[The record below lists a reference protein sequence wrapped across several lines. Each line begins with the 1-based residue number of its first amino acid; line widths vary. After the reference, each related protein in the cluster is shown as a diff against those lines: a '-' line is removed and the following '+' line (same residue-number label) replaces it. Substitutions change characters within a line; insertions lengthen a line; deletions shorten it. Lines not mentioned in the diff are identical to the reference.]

1 MWVGW
6 LRSSMPSCIVRAMA
20 TSIRHYRAEDLGR
33 ILQLWE
39 GVACIPVGPDGL
51 TVDQAVDLMDPD
63 TGLTLVA
70 AADGDIVGMVIGA
83 TTGAVGWVARLAVVP
98 GPLQAD
104 VAHELLDQLEA
115 RFAEQGVRKLATVL
129 REGEAIGTLFS
140 GSGFEQVSSMRYL
153 ERSIRAT
160 VAAPTT
166 LAGLGGRMVD
176 PALWGQLRGMEQAK
190 RIIER
195 RVILPLAKPQLAARH
210 AVSPPKAIVLF
221 GPPGTGKTTFAK
233 GIASRLAWPFVE
245 LEPAELAGEG
255 PERQAKLLAD
265 AFELIVE
272 LSSAVVFVDEVE
284 DLASIRHQ
292 ERRASPSVTNE
303 FLKQIP
309 RLRDAPHH
317 LLVCATNW
325 VSRLDPAFLRPG
337 RFDYVLPVSPPDEQA
352 RQAIWRR
359 YVEEITDEDIDLD
372 VLVSASELFT
382 PADIEFAAR
391 KAAQRAFEREHF
403 EGVEHRA
410 STQEFLAAIQETKPT
425 LSEEIVA
432 SFLADTG
439 QFARH

>member
-1 MWVGW
+1 M
-6 LRSSMPSCIVRAMA
+6 LSCIVRAMG
-20 TSIRHYRAEDLGR
+20 TSIRQYRAEDLGR

-39 GVACIPVGPDGL
+39 HAAYIPVGPDGL
-51 TVDQAVDLMDPD
+51 TVDQAVDLMDPE

-70 AADGDIVGMVIGA
+70 EADGDIVGMAIGA
-83 TTGAVGWVARLAVVP
+83 TTGAVGWVARLAVLA
-98 GPLQAD
+98 GPLQTG
-104 VAHELLDQLEA
+104 VAHDLLDQLEV

-129 REGEAIGTLFS
+129 REGERIQTLFS

-153 ERSIRAT
+153 ERSIPT
-160 VAAPTT
+160 TIAAPTT
-166 LAGLGGRMVD
+166 LARLGGRMVD
-176 PALWGQLRGMEQAK
+176 TALWGQLRGMEQAK

-195 RVILPLAKPQLAARH
+195 RVILPLAEPQLAARH

-233 GIASRLAWPFVE
+233 GIASRLAWPFIE

-265 AFELIVE
+265 AFELIVD

-284 DLASIRHQ
+284 DLASIRHE
-292 ERRASPSVTNE
+292 ERHASPSVTNE

-309 RLRDAPHH
+309 RLREAPHH

-337 RFDYVLPVSPPDEQA
+337 RFDYVLPVGPPDEEA
-352 RQAIWRR
+352 RRAIWRR
-359 YVEEITDEDIDLD
+359 YVDEITDQDIDLD
-372 VLVSASELFT
+372 LLVDASELFT

-403 EGVEHRA
+403 QGVEHRA
-410 STQEFLAAIQETKPT
+410 STQEFLEAIQETKPT

-432 SFLADTG
+432 NFRADAG
-439 QFARH
+439 RFSRY

>member
-1 MWVGW
+1 MWVGC
-6 LRSSMPSCIVRAMA
+6 LRSWMPSCIVRAMA

-33 ILQLWE
+33 ILQLWG
-39 GVACIPVGPDGL
+39 GVGCIPVGPDGL

-63 TGLTLVA
+63 TGLSLVA
-70 AADGDIVGMVIGA
+70 EADGDIVGMVVGA
-83 TTGAVGWVARLAVVP
+83 ATGAVGWVARLAVAP

-129 REGEAIGTLFS
+129 REGEGIGTLFTRS
-140 GSGFEQVSSMRYL
+140 EFEQVSSMRYL
-153 ERSIRAT
+153 ERSVRAT

-166 LAGLGGRMVD
+166 LGRLGGRMVD
-176 PALWGQLRGMEQAK
+176 AALWGQLRGMEQAK

-265 AFELIVE
+265 AFGLIVE

-292 ERRASPSVTNE
+292 ERRASPSVT
-303 FLKQIP
+303 
-309 RLRDAPHH
+309 
-317 LLVCATNW
+317 
-325 VSRLDPAFLRPG
+325 
-337 RFDYVLPVSPPDEQA
+337 
-352 RQAIWRR
+352 
-359 YVEEITDEDIDLD
+359 DEDIDLD
-372 VLVSASELFT
+372 VLVGASELFT

-403 EGVEHRA
+403 EGIKHRA

-432 SFLADTG
+432 NFRADTG
-439 QFARH
+439 QFARY